1 MKKVSVENRDFL
13 YQLKKGEKQ
22 AWRILFEEHYTAL
35 CHVALRYV
43 DDVFTAESIV
53 SDVMLKF
60 WECRQHIII
69 RQTLR
74 SYLVSAVRNT
84 ALNFLNSQ
92 YIRKEDVGG
101 EDDILSSTVAVS
113 ILSDDVPIDKLIEE
127 ELEDKVMATI
137 DEMPKECQR
146 VFKMSKYEGKS
157 NDNIAEELGIS
168 VVTVRYH
175 LRNAIKILREAITPY
190 LKIAIT
196 MIITTFFQNN

>member
-1 MKKVSVENRDFL
+1 MSVENRDFL

-43 DDVFTAESIV
+43 GDVFTAESIV

-69 RQTLR
+69 HQTLR

-92 YIRKEDVGG
+92 YI
-101 EDDILSSTVAVS
+101 
-113 ILSDDVPIDKLIEE
+113 
-127 ELEDKVMATI
+127 
-137 DEMPKECQR
+137 
-146 VFKMSKYEGKS
+146 
-157 NDNIAEELGIS
+157 
-168 VVTVRYH
+168 
-175 LRNAIKILREAITPY
+175 
-190 LKIAIT
+190 
-196 MIITTFFQNN
+196 

>member
-1 MKKVSVENRDFL
+1 M
-13 YQLKKGEKQ
+13 
-22 AWRILFEEHYTAL
+22 
-35 CHVALRYV
+35 
-43 DDVFTAESIV
+43 
-53 SDVMLKF
+53 
-60 WECRQHIII
+60 
-69 RQTLR
+69 
-74 SYLVSAVRNT
+74 
-84 ALNFLNSQ
+84 NSQ
-92 YIRKEDVGG
+92 YIRKENVGG